1 MSGRQ
6 RYEYDEALALAENL
20 MQKTLIRKYCQTI
33 CKGYCCTNLLGEC
46 GDKACL
52 RGKRKLMCS
61 IYVCDE
67 LLKILNTP
75 AYYRE
80 TIVDLELEWRKKI
93 KTHPYY
99 APVRASDKE
108 KFKPQ
113 KAQID
118 RILKALGR
126 RRIRIIMRYLILR
139 KIKAKDIW
147 YDNKTDLIRRQAFR
161 FHERIKK

>member
-1 MSGRQ
+1 MSSRQ

-46 GDKACL
+46 RDKACL

-67 LLKILNTP
+67 LLKILNIP

-99 APVRASDKE
+99 APVRASDKG
-108 KFKPQ
+108 KFKSQ
-113 KAQID
+113 KAQRD
-118 RILKALGR
+118 GILKALGR
-126 RRIRIIMRYLILR
+126 RGTRIIMGI
-139 KIKAKDIW
+139 
-147 YDNKTDLIRRQAFR
+147 
-161 FHERIKK
+161 